1 MYIPISS
8 ISALCGRNP
17 YCSTYQATREVL
29 ERYNKSLF
37 DKLTKEYYKLYH
49 EEYKSDLVDKN
60 IRYQQFKSANPNFVE
75 KVSNTDD
82 IGDMLNKL
90 PKDIS
95 SKILMERGAKREEII
110 RNMLSKKYRVEYDNS
125 MMYKSFE
132 VNGISYKIGGRV
144 DLFLLN
150 DYGNRI
156 GVFEIKSRRSL
167 KKEIPSYDIDQI
179 AGYRVVSGLFKFAL
193 VEEYNLKLRESW
205 FTINTLDNLW
215 IEMKPKLDSW
225 VLKMK
230 YYENNPM
237 EGLYILSNQM

>member
-1 MYIPISS
+1 
-8 ISALCGRNP
+8 
-17 YCSTYQATREVL
+17 
-29 ERYNKSLF
+29 
-37 DKLTKEYYKLYH
+37 
-49 EEYKSDLVDKN
+49 
-60 IRYQQFKSANPNFVE
+60 
-75 KVSNTDD
+75 
-82 IGDMLNKL
+82 MLNKL